1 MNILFVSHRLP
12 YPPNDGARVRAF
24 HMIQHLAKRGDVTV
38 ASLARSAAE
47 YTAGRRLAIYCRRL
61 LIQPIS
67 PAAAAIRTV
76 ASLGTRTPSSMGYF
90 HSPALQHRINEE
102 LATRSYGLIVVHSS
116 SVAPYVKH
124 IQTVPKLLDFVDMDS
139 QKWLAYGQTRPFP
152 LSIGYRLEAA
162 KLQTAEAELSAHFDV
177 CTCITAAELQSLQSY
192 GSARV
197 SGWFPNGVDLDYFN
211 ANNNDNDYDCNNI
224 CFIGRMDYYPN
235 VQAMSRFCEEVFPII
250 RRERPDAK
258 LTIVGAD
265 PVRAVRKLG
274 KLEGVK
280 VTGTV
285 PDVRPYLQRAA
296 VSIAPML
303 IARGIQNKILEAMAS
318 GVPVVASRLA
328 AAGIDAKPGEHFLV
342 ADMPENFAAAVL
354 QMLSAPRRR
363 ATLARAA
370 RRFVEQNYSWG
381 HAMQQ
386 FDKFVETCLD
396 GRRTAASPLG
406 LGKLACFR
414 DERFPGYVP

>member
-24 HMIQHLAKRGDVTV
+24 HMIRHLASRGDVTV
-38 ASLARSAAE
+38 ATLARSPGEYAA
-47 YTAGRRLAIYCRRL
+47 GQGLADSCRRL

-67 PAAAAIRTV
+67 RFGAAIRTV

-124 IQTVPKLLDFVDMDS
+124 IQTVPKFLDFVDMDS
-139 QKWLAYGQTRPFP
+139 QKWLAYGHTRPFP

-162 KLQTAEAELSAHFDV
+162 KLQMAEAELSAHFDV
-177 CTCITAAELQSLQSY
+177 CTCITAAELQSLQCY

-211 ANNNDNDYDCNNI
+211 ANNNDNDYDCDNI

-250 RRERPDAK
+250 RRKRPGAK

-265 PVRAVRKLG
+265 PVRAVRNLG
-274 KLEGVK
+274 KLEGVE

-296 VSIAPML
+296 VSIAPL
-303 IARGIQNKILEAMAS
+303 QIARGIQNKMLEAMAS

-328 AAGIDAKPGEHFLV
+328 AAGIDARPGEHYLV
-342 ADMPENFAAAVL
+342 ADTPADFAAAVL
-354 QMLSAPRRR
+354 NVLSAPRRR
-363 ATLARAA
+363 AALARVA

-386 FDKFVETCLD
+386 FDGFVEICL
-396 GRRTAASPLG
+396 GSQRTAMSQLG
-406 LGKLACFR
+406 
-414 DERFPGYVP
+414 